1 MKRNLFF
8 MLMFFKAIIK
18 KLIFC
23 FMFVRTVQNVSM
35 LHLPCVDL
43 MVHSANQLP
52 TGSSL
57 DGLFDLIEVVAG
69 TVVLAGTVQG

>member
-1 MKRNLFF
+1 

-43 MVHSANQLP
+43 MVHSANQLYQQAAHWMVY
-52 TGSSL
+52 S
-57 DGLFDLIEVVAG
+57 I
-69 TVVLAGTVQG
+69 